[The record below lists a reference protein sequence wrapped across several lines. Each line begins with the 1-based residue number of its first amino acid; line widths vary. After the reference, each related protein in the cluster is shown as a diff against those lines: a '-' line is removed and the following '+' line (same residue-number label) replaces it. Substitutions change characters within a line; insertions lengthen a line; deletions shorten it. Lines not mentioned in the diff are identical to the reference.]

1 MFDYLKKKFKKEEPI
16 VEEPIVEPIPEV
28 VKKPRKPR
36 KPKEQKVA
44 LSEKEQAT
52 AADEPYISV
61 LKMDID
67 PDNINSGSFELD
79 WNSKFAANLARAG
92 YQQKPGESE
101 DVIVDRWF
109 QTVCRN
115 IALEVYE
122 QNIADPINRET
133 DQLKE
138 ELRNIRRTDI
148 GNGRS
153 EIS

>member
-1 MFDYLKKKFKKEEPI
+1 MFESLKKIFVKQEPI
-16 VEEPIVEPIPEV
+16 VEPIVEPIPEV

-36 KPKEQKVA
+36 KPKEPKVV
-44 LSEKEQAT
+44 LSEKERAT
-52 AADEPYISV
+52 AAGEPYISV

-67 PDNINSGSFELD
+67 PENINSGSFELD

>member
-1 MFDYLKKKFKKEEPI
+1 MFESLKKIFTKEEPI
-16 VEEPIVEPIPEV
+16 AEPIPPV
-28 VKKPRKPR
+28 VKNPRKPR
-36 KPKEQKVA
+36 KSKEPKVV
-44 LSEKEQAT
+44 LSEKELAT
-52 AADEPYISV
+52 AAGEPYISV

-67 PDNINSGSFELD
+67 PENINSGSFELD

-122 QNIADPINRET
+122 QEMADPENREMES
-133 DQLKE
+133 LKE
-138 ELRNIRRTDI
+138 ELRHIRSRDL
-148 GNGRS
+148 GDGRS